1 MNNLSEDF
9 SLNQLSGGY
18 FKAPNFIFDIPIS
31 KNAKIVL
38 VQFCRR
44 YNKKGNCFVGQKR
57 MGIDCGIKS
66 VKTVRKALTELE
78 KSGLISIKRGG
89 IKRVHYY
96 KLCDKIVEVV
106 RNKSTATTNHGQK
119 IPHTQVKNTY
129 SDRQKLPTKEYLVKE
144 NPTKERIE
152 DLNENDLNKRVKKH
166 MEPLTPDERRL
177 FDSRALGRLSIG
189 CPSPKPNSPEMDR
202 LRYKYL
208 LEDE

>member
-1 MNNLSEDF
+1 MDILQDF

-18 FKAPNFIFDIPIS
+18 YKTPNFIYDIRIP
-31 KNAKIVL
+31 KNAKSIL
-38 VQFCRR
+38 IYLCRR
-44 YNKKGNCFVGQKR
+44 SDNKGICFVGQKR
-57 MGIDCGIKS
+57 MGIDCEIKS

-96 KLCDKIVEVV
+96 KLCDKIVEEV

-119 IPHTQVKNTY
+119 IPPTQVKNTC

-152 DLNENDLNKRVKKH
+152 DLNENDLNKRVKDH
-166 MEPLTPDERRL
+166 MKSLTPNDRRL
-177 FDSRALGRLSIG
+177 FDSRVFAGLPFSY
-189 CPSPKPNSPEMDR
+189 PKPKPNSPEMNR